1 MLNELNSN
9 ESVFSVCYKDNSEED
24 YVSQIPLIKSENNSK
39 FEEIKNNYLNDIN
52 KSVHNNSIIINKSEK
67 NAETNSPKEVIRNAM
82 ILEKNIL
89 DENIKFDNLTNPPN
103 NVMNDINN
111 KKDGNQM
118 LMNNFK
124 FPINTFICGNY
135 IYKKDN
141 DNSFSNNYDNNNL
154 IKKK

>member
-39 FEEIKNNYLNDIN
+39 FEEIKNNYLNALNRSI
-52 KSVHNNSIIINKSEK
+52 HNNSIIINKSEK

-89 DENIKFDNLTNPPN
+89 
-103 NVMNDINN
+103 
-111 KKDGNQM
+111 G
-118 LMNNFK
+118 FK
-124 FPINTFICGNY
+124 
-135 IYKKDN
+135 
-141 DNSFSNNYDNNNL
+141 
-154 IKKK
+154 